1 MAKKFEVKT
10 KLTVDDK
17 LSPGLRRAQRIAK
30 RTMSSISSA
39 SKRAAGSIARIGV
52 VGAAAAAA
60 GITKLTL
67 DWAKAGDELAKMSKQ
82 TGVGVIALQ
91 ELDFA
96 ARHAGLSSEWTKKAI
111 EGLAER
117 IGDARAGTGT
127 LVTILR
133 KASPALLEEIKAT
146 NSASEAFDIMIG
158 SLEKIEN
165 SHDRA
170 ALAKA
175 AFGRVG
181 KRVIRITEGG
191 VEAFR
196 KLRKEAH
203 KYNLITPQQTKHAE
217 AFTDQLQD
225 TGEAAGSVARGIGAD
240 LVPVMTPYL
249 KKLEEWLLANDKL
262 IAQNVSENVAKLAS
276 AIEGADWDAIAE
288 SIGEVSSA
296 VLWLSKNLS
305 VSLVG
310 AFTATQAALAGHP
323 LIATLLTVGTAVSMI
338 NDSLNDVTPAREVIK
353 SGSIRQKAVEAFS
366 GGAIASFD
374 RPEISPANF
383 RTIGEAQA
391 ASLRHQDTIA
401 SIRRQQQVAG
411 FQPPGQSESRVVL
424 EIQGD
429 TSAVRVKSVK
439 GDVPTSVE
447 TGHRFGGM

>member
-39 SKRAAGSIARIGV
+39 SKRAAGSLARIGV

-67 DWAKAGDELAKMSKQ
+67 DYAKAGDELAKFSKQ
-82 TGVGVIALQ
+82 TGESVTDIQ

-96 ARHAGLSSEWTKKAI
+96 AQHAGLSSDEMRKAI
-111 EGLAER
+111 EDLSKRVGE
-117 IGDARAGTGT
+117 ARAGTGT
-127 LVTILR
+127 LVTMLK
-133 KASPALLEEIKAT
+133 KASPALLKELKAT
-146 NSASEAFDIMIG
+146 KSASEAFDLMVG
-158 SLEKIEN
+158 SIAKLEDPMDK
-165 SHDRA
+165 A
-170 ALAKA
+170 ALANA

-181 KRVIRITEGG
+181 KRVIRIAEGG
-191 VEAFR
+191 AKAF
-196 KLRKEAH
+196 KDSRKEAH
-203 KYNLITPQQTKHAE
+203 KYNLITAE
-217 AFTDQLQD
+217 QARQAEKFTDQLQD
-225 TGEAAGSVARGIGAD
+225 TKFALGGVARSIGST
-240 LVPVMTPYL
+240 LLPVATPYL
-249 KKLEEWLLANDKL
+249 KKLEKWVLENDKL